1 MTKEYRDGL
10 RSHLLRVCCLVVLRN
25 RSDAS
30 VKRASEQRSCKEMEV
45 SLTIST
51 DPVSRNKDK
60 LSNTSVKINDILV
73 AGKWTT
79 CNRKVTLEIFSRA
92 NQVEEI
98 HNGKPRKV
106 SNYIET
112 LREIKSRLKQV
123 STATE
128 MVLQV

>member
-1 MTKEYRDGL
+1 MLVLNEPLSRDPAKK
-10 RSHLLRVCCLVVLRN
+10 RN
-25 RSDAS
+25 
-30 VKRASEQRSCKEMEV
+30 QV
-45 SLTIST
+45 SSTIST

-60 LSNTSVKINDILV
+60 LSNTSLKINDILV
-73 AGKWTT
+73 AEKWTS
-79 CNRKVTLEIFSRA
+79 RKVTLEIYSRA

-98 HNGKPRKV
+98 HNRKPRKV

>member
-1 MTKEYRDGL
+1 MLVLNEPLSRDPAKK
-10 RSHLLRVCCLVVLRN
+10 RN
-25 RSDAS
+25 
-30 VKRASEQRSCKEMEV
+30 QV
-45 SLTIST
+45 SSTIST

-60 LSNTSVKINDILV
+60 LSNTSLKINDILV
-73 AGKWTT
+73 AGKWTS
-79 CNRKVTLEIFSRA
+79 RKVTLEIYSRA

-98 HNGKPRKV
+98 HNRKPRKV

>member
-1 MTKEYRDGL
+1 MLNEPLSRDPAKK
-10 RSHLLRVCCLVVLRN
+10 RN
-25 RSDAS
+25 
-30 VKRASEQRSCKEMEV
+30 QV
-45 SLTIST
+45 SSTIST

-60 LSNTSVKINDILV
+60 LSNTSLKINDILV
-73 AGKWTT
+73 AGKWASRKWAS
-79 CNRKVTLEIFSRA
+79 RKVTLEIYSRA

-98 HNGKPRKV
+98 HNRKPRKV

>member
-1 MTKEYRDGL
+1 MKTKLKQY
-10 RSHLLRVCCLVVLRN
+10 
-25 RSDAS
+25 
-30 VKRASEQRSCKEMEV
+30 
-45 SLTIST
+45 
-51 DPVSRNKDK
+51 
-60 LSNTSVKINDILV
+60 
-73 AGKWTT
+73 
-79 CNRKVTLEIFSRA
+79 SRA

-98 HNGKPRKV
+98 RNRKPRKV